1 LILNNTR
8 AEWYDL
14 CPRRYFWAVEYD
26 SIGLEPDKTDE
37 KLLFGQIV
45 HAGLASYYSGATE
58 SEVFDAVAAA
68 GDSTLGLDSLGWD
81 ERNFWDDR
89 MDLAQRLLRTYRP
102 WAEEHDKFS
111 VLQIETE
118 GIVQLGEICW
128 KCGEPYAGD
137 EPNCPRC
144 SAPIHSMVFRVDLT
158 VNQEGRIGVID
169 HKTAKSASDLYL
181 KSWHYSPQ
189 LLWYSYG
196 YGKAL
201 ETPANFYEVNIIRKL
216 ETAGTPQAEYKNCPE
231 CHNGKNK
238 RLSCEPCG
246 RTGKVEKE
254 VKLVPFQREH
264 EGVNPDNVERI
275 VRSRIS
281 LCNEIE
287 ADKKLFETEPDA
299 AFRMRPKSCFTYGP
313 CPYLDLCWT
322 GDPGKWYHPNPG
334 LLMGRFKYRPD
345 DYVDTAAML
354 REEQV

>member
-1 LILNNTR
+1 MILNNTR
-8 AEWYDL
+8 TEWYDQ

-26 SIGLEPDKTDE
+26 GVGIEPDKTDE

-45 HAGLASYYSGATE
+45 HAGLASYYSGASE
-58 SEVFDAVAAA
+58 SEVYDATEAAS
-68 GDSTLGLDSLGWD
+68 DTILGKDSLDFD
-81 ERNFWDDR
+81 EANFWADR
-89 MDLAQRLLRTYRP
+89 MDLAQRLLKTYRP
-102 WAEEHDKFS
+102 WAQEHDKFS

-118 GIVQLGEICW
+118 GLVTLGEICW
-128 KCGEPYAGD
+128 KCGEPYAERDGK
-137 EPNCPRC
+137 CPKC
-144 SAPIHSMVFRVDLT
+144 NSPIHSMVFRVDLT
-158 VNQEGRIGVID
+158 VNQDGRIGVID
-169 HKTAKSASDLYL
+169 HKTTKSASDIYL
-181 KSWHYSPQ
+181 KSWHYSSQ
-189 LLWYSYG
+189 LIWYAYG

-201 ETPANFYEVNIIRKL
+201 ETPVNFYEVNIIRKL
-216 ETAGTPQAEYKNCPE
+216 ETAGTERAEFKNCSE
-231 CHNGKNK
+231 CHNGKVK
-238 RLSCEPCG
+238 KLSCELCE

-275 VRSRIS
+275 LRSRIS
-281 LCNEIE
+281 LYNEIE
-287 ADKKLFETEPDA
+287 QDRELFKSEPDA

-322 GDPGKWYHPNPG
+322 GDAGKWHNPNPG